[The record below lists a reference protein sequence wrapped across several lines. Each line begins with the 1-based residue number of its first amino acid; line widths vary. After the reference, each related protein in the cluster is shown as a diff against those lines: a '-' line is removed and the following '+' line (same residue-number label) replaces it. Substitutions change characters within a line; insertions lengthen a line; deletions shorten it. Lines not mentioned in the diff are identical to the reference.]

1 MVPLSRHRF
10 ALVLAAAAAL
20 APCTNARAAA
30 VQVRAALDRD
40 TVEFGDPVTATVTVF
55 LDRATAASEVR
66 VQETLAPLTQ
76 LGRTRVTEVSRGALH
91 TITYSARGSCMDHR
105 CISTGGS
112 KRIALRPVVVE
123 VANKKVTGAWP
134 LLEVRTRVSPA
145 DVAQTRPPLRS
156 DTSPPAVSYR
166 FAPGHLARALEIAAA
181 VLAAAGALLGGW
193 TAAALFRSRRPV
205 APPSGLERA
214 LALAREAERR
224 PPSDRRRALG
234 LLAHL
239 LGTRDPRLAGAADEL
254 AWSAPAPT
262 EDALAELVAEVEQE
276 VDGR

>member
-1 MVPLSRHRF
+1 LSRLRIAQ
-10 ALVLAAAAAL
+10 ALAVAAAL
-20 APCTNARAAA
+20 VAGSNANAAS

-55 LDRATAASEVR
+55 LDRATAAADVR

-76 LGRTRVTEVSRGALH
+76 LGGTRVTEVSRGTLH
-91 TITYSARGSCMDHR
+91 TVTYSARASCMDQR
-105 CISTGGS
+105 CISTNRS

-123 VANKKVTGAWP
+123 VANKKITAAWP
-134 LLEVRTRVSPA
+134 LLEIRTRVSPA

-166 FAPGHLARALEIAAA
+166 FAPEHLSRALEIAAA

-193 TAAALFRSRRPV
+193 TAAALFRRRWPV
-205 APPSGLERA
+205 VPPSGLERA
-214 LALAREAERR
+214 LALAHEAERR

-262 EDALAELVAEVEQE
+262 GDALAELVAEVEQE